1 MEKCERELE
10 VTDGNVGDSVVSE
23 EGKGGESGGL
33 LSSVLRGR
41 RGEDTTRIC
50 RKSEEAREE
59 AEGRQTYANLPKRA
73 PVAQRPP
80 VASKK
85 AEAAP
90 TARPYLLYKSCQL

>member
-1 MEKCERELE
+1 
-10 VTDGNVGDSVVSE
+10 VVSE

-41 RGEDTTRIC
+41 RGEDAAVDVQSVSRGL
-50 RKSEEAREE
+50 RRLG
-59 AEGRQTYANLPKRA
+59 GRQTHANLPKRA

-90 TARPYLLYKSCQL
+90 TARPYLLRE